1 MKWMKEHTVLIRT
14 FMLLALFGML
24 LAGCAAPGPTP
35 PPETAT
41 PAITLT
47 PTPTPSVTPLVVFP
61 GTEGAEMEVTSTP
74 GPIPEPAQAAVVPLP
89 ENIRVLLL
97 AGQDRDAPY
106 VGRTDALMLVFYDP
120 LQARA
125 GVISLPPDML
135 ASIPGFGAGRLN
147 TAYALGGAQTLVN
160 AITHN
165 FGVTP
170 DHYAVFNADSFV
182 KFIDQLGGIPH
193 TIDDPLVKKCT
204 SAAPDGKVR
213 LKGTEVLCIFKFRS
227 GPDEVARNKRQGM
240 VLKAIFNAL
249 VRNGNLV
256 RVPDLADSYSQV
268 VDSDLL
274 YRDLV
279 SFIPLALQVGD
290 INRFKIYTLP
300 QDSLSYQSFGPSPD
314 SVFLMPQAD
323 AYFTLIS
330 RVGNEVSKPMP
341 FSTYLPTLQQML
353 VASPTATSTP
363 RPTWTMKPSI
373 TPTRTITPTL
383 TSTPTILPTWGS
395 N

>member
-1 MKWMKEHTVLIRT
+1 MKWMKPLFIFRTLLFFSILGLLLSGCSSPIRT
-14 FMLLALFGML
+14 P
-24 LAGCAAPGPTP
+24 APD
-35 PPETAT
+35 TAT
-41 PAITLT
+41 PTITYT
-47 PTPTPSVTPLVVFP
+47 PTPTPSITPVVVFP
-61 GTEGAEMEVTSTP
+61 GAESTETEVTSTP
-74 GPIPEPAQAAVVPLP
+74 GPIPEPAQAAIVPLS
-89 ENIRVLLL
+89 ENVRVLLL
-97 AGQDRDAPY
+97 AGQDRDTPY

-147 TAYALGGAQTLVN
+147 TAYALGGAQTLVK
-160 AITHN
+160 AIAYN
-165 FGVTP
+165 FGVKP
-170 DHYAVFNADSFV
+170 DHYAIFNANSFV
-182 KFIDQLGGIPH
+182 QFIDQLGGIPH

-204 SAAPDGKVR
+204 SAEPDGKVR
-213 LKGTEVLCIFKFRS
+213 LKGTEVLCIFKLRS
-227 GPDEVARNKRQGM
+227 GPDEVARNRRQGM

-256 RVPDLADSYSQV
+256 RVPDLADSFSSV

-279 SFIPLALQVGD
+279 SFIPLALQMGD
-290 INRFKIYTLP
+290 VNRFKIYTLP

-314 SVFLMPQAD
+314 SVFLMPQPD
-323 AYFTLIS
+323 AFFSLIS

-353 VASPTATSTP
+353 VASPTATNTP

-373 TPTRTITPTL
+373 TPTRTITPTPTL
-383 TSTPTILPTWGS
+383 TPTVMPTWGK